1 MKPITSREKDILQ
14 LIAQGMSTRQIA
26 DVLHMSFHTV
36 QTHRKSLLKKYD
48 VANSAELVSKA
59 HEINNWNF
67 GNDSLPHFEEPK
79 Q

>member
-1 MKPITSREKDILQ
+1 MKPITLREKDILQ

-48 VANSAELVSKA
+48 AANSAELVSKA
-59 HEINNWNF
+59 HEINQWNF
-67 GNDSLPHFEEPK
+67 NTDSLQSFEEPK